1 MTMTRIADWRRAAHA
16 AGRTAAAAVARVV
29 ALAATALLLALGPSH
44 AGAKGPA
51 AYEGYA
57 ELSGVRLWYVDTGG
71 YGPVVVL
78 LHSNTGT
85 SQTWKPQYGPLS
97 AAGYR
102 VIAFDRRG
110 WGKSLANPATGPQP
124 GTIAEDLHMLVER
137 LGIRR
142 FHLVGIAGGTF
153 AALDY
158 AALHPDRVV
167 SLVAAASTASLQD
180 PEEVAYRARITP
192 PGFGSL
198 PSRFR
203 ELSPSYLGANP
214 QGTAEWES
222 IDAQARQPNSPS
234 QPLVTPNTYAKLERI
249 ATRTLLMAGDAD
261 LYAPPDL
268 MRQWGSYLPNAEY
281 VLVREAGHMI
291 AWEQPEVFNRCTLKF
306 LRGFR
311 GDDLFP
317 AHGLRLRPVLTKR
330 INRCAS
336 DEADFPE

>member
-1 MTMTRIADWRRAAHA
+1 MMTMRITDWRRAVHA
-16 AGRTAAAAVARVV
+16 AGCTAAAAVARVV
-29 ALAATALLLALGPSH
+29 ALFAAATLLALGPSH
-44 AGAKGPA
+44 AGAKAPTP
-51 AYEGYA
+51 YEGYA
-57 ELSGVRLWYVDTGG
+57 ELSGVRLWYVDSGG

-85 SQTWKPQYGPLS
+85 SETWKPQIGPLS
-97 AAGYR
+97 DAGYR

-167 SLVAAASTASLQD
+167 SLVAAASTANLQD
-180 PEEVAYRARITP
+180 PAEVAYRARITP
-192 PGFGSL
+192 PGFSSL

-214 QGTAEWES
+214 QGTAEWERIEAGS
-222 IDAQARQPNSPS
+222 RQPNSPS
-234 QPLVTPNTYAKLERI
+234 QPQVTPNTYAKLERI
-249 ATRTLLMAGDAD
+249 TIRTLLMAGDAD

-281 VLVREAGHMI
+281 VLIREAGHMV
-291 AWEQPEVFNRCTLKF
+291 AWEQPEVFNRCTLRF

-311 GDDLFP
+311 GDDLYP
-317 AHGLRLRPVLTKR
+317 DHGRRPGRVQTKR

-336 DEADFPE
+336 DEPDFPE